1 MLLQPF
7 LILAFA
13 SIPAYAVPVDN
24 GITIPNIS
32 EQMCG
37 TQSPSREL
45 RTAHAQLRQARKAG
59 LEKRGQQ
66 IVVQLYMHFV
76 TAFDQAHFY
85 SAAVRQR
92 LATSQI
98 AALNIAYRPANIVF
112 AANPATYTIRN
123 DWATDANSTSMKQA
137 LRKGT
142 YKDLNVYFQTN
153 LSTAPYT
160 YSPASTL
167 LGYCTLPTQITYTN
181 GQGGQTEYPAI
192 DYAIDGC
199 NVLAGSM
206 PGSPAPISGYNE
218 GKTAVHEVGHWFG
231 MLHTFQGNT
240 CAPTDGG
247 DYIDDTP
254 QEGVSTIGCPKG
266 KDSCSRTPGLDPIN
280 NYMDYSTDACYT
292 QFTPDQQARM
302 VSMFQMYRAG
312 E

>member
-112 AANPATYTIRN
+112 AANPATYTIRD

-181 GQGGQTEYPAI
+181 GQGGQTELLSHRLRNRRLQRPRW
-192 DYAIDGC
+192 
-199 NVLAGSM
+199 
-206 PGSPAPISGYNE
+206 
-218 GKTAVHEVGHWFG
+218 KH
-231 MLHTFQGNT
+231 
-240 CAPTDGG
+240 
-247 DYIDDTP
+247 
-254 QEGVSTIGCPKG
+254 
-266 KDSCSRTPGLDPIN
+266 
-280 NYMDYSTDACYT
+280 
-292 QFTPDQQARM
+292 ARQP
-302 VSMFQMYRAG
+302 SSNFRLQRG
-312 E
+312 QNCRP